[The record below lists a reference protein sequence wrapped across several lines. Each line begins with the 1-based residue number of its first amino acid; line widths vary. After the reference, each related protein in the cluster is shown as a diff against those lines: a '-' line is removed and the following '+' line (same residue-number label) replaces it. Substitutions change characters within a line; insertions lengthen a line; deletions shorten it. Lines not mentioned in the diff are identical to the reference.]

1 MKAKGKLSK
10 NARETSKNI
19 DNLNANLSKAYKVKK
34 PKYCDPKAKSKQRLE
49 AKKAAWRKR
58 RSLSS
63 HVTMNKTKAYSQ

>member
-34 PKYCDPKAKSKQRLE
+34 PKYCDPKAKSKQRME
-49 AKKAAWRKR
+49 VKKAA
-58 RSLSS
+58 
-63 HVTMNKTKAYSQ
+63 